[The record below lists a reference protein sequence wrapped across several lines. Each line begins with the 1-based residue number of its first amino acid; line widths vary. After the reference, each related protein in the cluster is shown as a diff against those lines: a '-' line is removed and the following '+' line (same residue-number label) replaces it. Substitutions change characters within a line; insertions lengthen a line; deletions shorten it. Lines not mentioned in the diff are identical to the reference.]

1 MTSRVI
7 DLHGIRWYTNTYM
20 AASSAAADDPH
31 ERAYQFV
38 GRSGQGGTMDSIVRF
53 FKDGGVWM
61 YPLVAVS
68 AFALAVM
75 LERAF
80 YYYIHCRINA
90 KALLTQITRLVRN
103 GDVEKARQL
112 CARTKTPLS
121 AILES
126 ALWHFQQ
133 QEPDNEIQNAVDEI
147 ALRELPRI
155 QHRIHYLSLFANIAT
170 LMGLLGTIFGL
181 QEAFGALSAADPSQK
196 ATVLARGIAI
206 AMNTTAMGLIVAVP
220 CMVLFSILGSK
231 ANNLIE
237 EIDES
242 SVRLLN
248 FLFAQRRM

>member
-1 MTSRVI
+1 ME
-7 DLHGIRWYTNTYM
+7 
-20 AASSAAADDPH
+20 AS
-31 ERAYQFV
+31 
-38 GRSGQGGTMDSIVRF
+38 IRF
-53 FKDGGVWM
+53 FKEGGVWM
-61 YPLVAVS
+61 YPIIVVS

-75 LERAF
+75 LERLF
-80 YYYIHCRINA
+80 YYYVHCRINA
-90 KALLTQITRLVRN
+90 KALLTQLTRMVRN

-133 QEPDNEIQNAVDEI
+133 QEPDHEIQNAVDEI

-155 QHRIHYLSLFANIAT
+155 QRRTHYLSLFANIAT
-170 LMGLLGTIFGL
+170 LLGLLGTIFGL
-181 QEAFGALSAADPSQK
+181 QEAFGALASADPSQK

-206 AMNTTAMGLIVAVP
+206 AMNTTALGLLVAIP
-220 CMVLFSILGSK
+220 CMVMFTIFGSK
-231 ANNLIE
+231 ANTIIE

-248 FLFAQRRM
+248 FLYAQRRS

>member
-1 MTSRVI
+1 ME
-7 DLHGIRWYTNTYM
+7 
-20 AASSAAADDPH
+20 A
-31 ERAYQFV
+31 
-38 GRSGQGGTMDSIVRF
+38 IVRF
-53 FKDGGVWM
+53 FKEGGVWM
-61 YPLVAVS
+61 YPIIVVS

-75 LERAF
+75 LERLF

-90 KALLTQITRLVRN
+90 KALLTQLTRMVRN

-121 AILES
+121 SILES

-133 QEPDNEIQNAVDEI
+133 QEPDHEIQNAVDEI

-155 QHRIHYLSLFANIAT
+155 QRRTHYLSLFANVAT

-181 QEAFGALSAADPSQK
+181 QEAFGALAAADPSQK

-206 AMNTTAMGLIVAVP
+206 AMNTTALGLLVAIP
-220 CMVLFSILGSK
+220 CMILFSIFGSK
-231 ANNLIE
+231 ANTLIE

-248 FLFAQRRM
+248 FLYAQRRS